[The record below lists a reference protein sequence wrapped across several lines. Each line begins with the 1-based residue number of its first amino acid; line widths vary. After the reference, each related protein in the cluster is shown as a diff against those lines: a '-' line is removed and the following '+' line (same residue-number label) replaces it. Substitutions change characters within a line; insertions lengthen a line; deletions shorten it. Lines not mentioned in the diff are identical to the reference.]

1 MIWLENEVNHYI
13 YVCMYVRTKG
23 KNNQFQFRNFKTH
36 TAKSQQVTTPKKKIQ
51 HMKFNRRMIH
61 LDLINNSD
69 P

>member
-1 MIWLENEVNHYI
+1 
-13 YVCMYVRTKG
+13 MYVRTKG

-36 TAKSQQVTTPKKKIQ
+36 IAKSQQVTTPKKKIQ